1 MAQKG
6 SSGGGFALIIVAL
19 VVGAIANYWR
29 ELLILGGIVLAVW
42 VAYKV
47 FQPKQPEQSAPSPSP
62 TPAPPRP
69 AVTAFIGNAS
79 RVPSGPVTSRNGD
92 EYWVSPL
99 RSVAVSGRP
108 IGGGVYVGV
117 GLGAIA
123 GPELEPA
130 LIDRKLPVDR
140 SLSNCSVR
148 QLGYWPSYQG
158 ASPTAR
164 AAYLDWLGSGRSRP
178 DADLGYVFLY
188 FYGLERRAL
197 HDARISEA
205 AKADLPWIETELERL
220 LGIYWH
226 SGSFQSYAGSLLD
239 LLRHQVV
246 SPRLYLE
253 QPGPVQQYRGL
264 GLGHRVALAQ
274 CAADG
279 SPLPAAWAYTWFYSD
294 PTTRLKTAAVRC
306 PDEFK
311 RLFSKRYAEVFGSG
325 MVLPKNKTRLKLERR
340 PASQSFQFG
349 GQGHVL
355 QFDLPDVSVL
365 TSPVKKLQDIAEWCF
380 PKLDSY
386 SRFVRKDGVSKD
398 SFDAILELPLALWPE
413 HSRQVIDKM
422 RATVSEAQRP
432 AAIPFKK
439 FKSWFPEWQSVT
451 KTKLQSLYRVLAEAG
466 LGMEPDIRFGG
477 TVPDPNSNVV
487 LFADDAASSSTTPSA
502 RYTAGALTLQLGA
515 AVALADGNPND
526 AEKGVMSRQ
535 LEEWLHL
542 SESERRR
549 LHAFTRLVFSAPP
562 KLNGIKA
569 KVDAL
574 DLSQRQ
580 AIGDFLAVIAQSDSV
595 VTPAE
600 IKTLEKSYRLL
611 GLDPQRVYSN
621 VHVAATEP
629 VTVRSAAESEGF
641 AIPKPRATARAGIS
655 LDQNRIAELQKD
667 TERVSAILGSIFASE
682 SVEPEM
688 PATAEEEEPSLAQ
701 EVTLLG
707 LTAAQSAFVKTLLT
721 RPHWTRAELEEL
733 AQDRDFMLDGMV
745 ERINDASFEKYEK
758 PLLEGEDPVDL
769 NEEVVRELVQ

>member
-1 MAQKG
+1 MARK
-6 SSGGGFALIIVAL
+6 SSAGGGFALIVVAC
-19 VVGAIANYWR
+19 VVGAIANYWK
-29 ELLILGGIVLAVW
+29 ELLILGGIVLAAW
-42 VAYKV
+42 VVYNIV
-47 FQPKQPEQSAPSPSP
+47 QSKQPGQSAPSPSP
-62 TPAPPRP
+62 APAAPRP
-69 AVTAFIGNAS
+69 AVTAFVGNGA
-79 RVPSGPVTSRNGD
+79 RVTSAPVTSHNGD
-92 EYWVSPL
+92 EYWISPS

-108 IGGGVYVGV
+108 VGGGLYVGV

-123 GPELEPA
+123 GNALEPA
-130 LIDRKLPVDR
+130 LVDR
-140 SLSNCSVR
+140 RLSVDHSPGNCSVGL
-148 QLGYWPSYQG
+148 LGYWPSYQG
-158 ASPTAR
+158 ASPSAR
-164 AAYLDWLGSGRSRP
+164 AAYLDWLGSDRSRP

-197 HDARISEA
+197 HDARISEV
-205 AKADLPWIETELERL
+205 AKADLPWIETEVERL
-220 LGIYWH
+220 LGIYGH
-226 SGSFQSYAGSLLD
+226 SGSFHSYAGSLLD
-239 LLRHQVV
+239 LLRNQVV
-246 SPRLYLE
+246 IPRRYLE
-253 QPGPVQQYRGL
+253 SPAPVQQYRGL
-264 GLGHRVALAQ
+264 SLGHRVALAQ

-279 SPLPAAWAYTWFYSD
+279 SPLPAVWAYTWFFAD

-306 PDEFK
+306 PDEFQ

-340 PASQSFQFG
+340 PASPSFQLG
-349 GQGHVL
+349 GQAHVL
-355 QFDLPDVSVL
+355 QFDVPDVSVL
-365 TSPVKKLQDIAEWCF
+365 TSPVKKLQDIAEWCY

-432 AAIPFKK
+432 AAIPFEK

-477 TVPDPNSNVV
+477 AVPEANSTVV
-487 LFADDAASSSTTPSA
+487 LFADDTASSSAAPSA

-515 AVALADGNPND
+515 AVALADGNPNN

-535 LEEWLHL
+535 LEEWLQL

-549 LHAFTRLVFSAPP
+549 LRAFTRYVFSAPP
-562 KLNGIKA
+562 KLNGIKT

-580 AIGDFLAVIAQSDSV
+580 AIGDFLALIAQADSV

-641 AIPKPRATARAGIS
+641 AIPNPKPTARAGIS

-682 SVEPEM
+682 SVESEK
-688 PATAEEEEPSLAQ
+688 PASVEEETPQAQ

-707 LTAAQSAFVKTLLT
+707 LTSVQSAFVKTLLT
-721 RPHWTRAELEEL
+721 RPHWTRTELEEL